1 MALVQSMIEENE
13 ATQVSLGLLGHIK
26 QFELYCKVIEKEDNT
41 GCNSGITFWPQS
53 VASKNCSQ
61 PGRRAR
67 SPTSTFTH
75 LHVTESSL
83 LLLDRYSSHGF
94 KNIIVSWFSFCLN
107 VLFLLISTIDPHLL
121 KFLMLRCFQSL
132 DFFSI

>member
-26 QFELYCKVIEKEDNT
+26 QLELYCKVIEKEDNT
-41 GCNSGITFWPQS
+41 GCNFGITFCLRVQP
-53 VASKNCSQ
+53 ARIALSQ
-61 PGRRAR
+61 GEEPELQPAP
-67 SPTSTFTH
+67 STH

-83 LLLDRYSSHGF
+83 LLLGRYSSHGF

-107 VLFLLISTIDPHLL
+107 VLFLLISTIDSHLL
-121 KFLMLRCFQSL
+121 KFLMMRCFQSL